1 MKWSVGI
8 QTEGDRVISRE
19 EIVELADAVA
29 PSSGVASGI
38 GTNRYGATLVVEA
51 RSRDEAI
58 ERATAEFTRAAAKA
72 GLPGFPIVRIEAV
85 GEDEDAEDEGVGARD
100 SGAGDTRAR
109 DTRAGDIGGGDTGT
123 GDSGGGDIS
132 GGDIRAGDSGT
143 GDSGGEDTRGGNTGT
158 GDTRAGDSG
167 GGDIRGGST
176 GTGDVAG

>member
-8 QTEGDRVISRE
+8 QAEGDRVISRE

-58 ERATAEFTRAAAKA
+58 EMATAEFTRAAATA

-85 GEDEDAEDEGVGARD
+85 GEDEDAEDEGVRARD
-100 SGAGDTRAR
+100 SGAGDTR
-109 DTRAGDIGGGDTGT
+109 
-123 GDSGGGDIS
+123 
-132 GGDIRAGDSGT
+132 
-143 GDSGGEDTRGGNTGT
+143 
-158 GDTRAGDSG
+158 
-167 GGDIRGGST
+167 GGST
-176 GTGDVAG
+176 GAGDVAG